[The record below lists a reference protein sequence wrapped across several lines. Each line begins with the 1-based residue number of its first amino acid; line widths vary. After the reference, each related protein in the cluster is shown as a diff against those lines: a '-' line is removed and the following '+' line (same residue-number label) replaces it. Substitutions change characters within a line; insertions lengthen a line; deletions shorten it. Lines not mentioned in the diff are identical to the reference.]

1 MRFLAPSL
9 LLLGCA
15 EGSLEAGVDL
25 PDFALEDVN
34 PTATTYGTSV
44 AVSDFAGQ
52 ASAWYFTH
60 AT

>member
-1 MRFLAPSL
+1 MRTLLPL
-9 LLLGCA
+9 LLLIGCA
-15 EGSLEAGVDL
+15 EAPIEEGSVL
-25 PDFALEDVN
+25 PDFALQDVN
-34 PTATTYGTSV
+34 PTATTYGTTV